1 MRRCLVSRLDQRT
14 SKKIASHNYCSL
26 RSLNC
31 YNLSGNGKI
40 CSRLTYVQAAMANRT
55 MLLTPGKESEP
66 TPVAMWAA
74 APAAGIT
81 TAPAL
86 QSKQG
91 LHQQLGFSR
100 DRKCA

>member
-55 MLLTPGKESEP
+55 MLLTP
-66 TPVAMWAA
+66 AA